1 MSRRSS
7 TASEGK
13 AGKRPRRA
21 SGAPGRN
28 PPPPQSGARRDL
40 DAGSRILHLDAFSGI
55 AGNMLLGAL
64 LDLGLPKRA
73 LEADLAGL
81 DVPFRLDVRRVTR
94 GPLDANYVAVSL
106 PQSRHGGGRAHRH
119 GRLVHDHPHDDAD
132 HHHGRG
138 EHSHAHGRSV
148 REIRRLISRAKL
160 VPGVRDRALAIFEA
174 LATAEARVHG
184 TDVDDVHFHEVGA
197 VDAIVDVTGVAIGLH
212 RLGIERIT
220 CSPLPLGHGSVNS
233 DHGVLPLPAPATLEL
248 LRGVPIVPA
257 GIAWETVT
265 PTGAA
270 IVRTVVDEFCT
281 LPAMRVEAIGIGAGN
296 ERSEGLPN
304 VLRAVL
310 GRGAGFGGDRVVVLE
325 THLDDLNPEHF
336 EYLMER
342 LFEAGALDVALM
354 HLQMK
359 KNRPGFAVRVLT
371 RPAEREVL
379 ARVLFAESTTLGVRV
394 AEMERVLLTREER
407 KVATSFGSI
416 RVKIARDASG
426 RGTPS
431 AEYEDC
437 KVAAKRAGV
446 PLREVVRAAEEA
458 ARGIDGPAVAPKPGP
473 RRRRVKRRTR

>member
-7 TASEGK
+7 TASDANYAGEG
-13 AGKRPRRA
+13 PR
-21 SGAPGRN
+21 
-28 PPPPQSGARRDL
+28 L
-40 DAGSRILHLDAFSGI
+40 LHLDAFSGI

-64 LDLGLPKRA
+64 LDLGLPRRA
-73 LEADLAGL
+73 LEADLAAL
-81 DVPFRLDVRRVTR
+81 DLPFRLVVQRVRR
-94 GPLDANYVAVSL
+94 GPLDANYVEVRVPNARPGSI
-106 PQSRHGGGRAHRH
+106 RTHRH
-119 GRLVHDHPHDDAD
+119 GRHVHAHAHGDE
-132 HHHGRG
+132 HHHHAAH
-138 EHSHAHGRSV
+138 EFHAAHGRSY
-148 REIRRLISRAKL
+148 REIRKLLSRAKL
-160 VPGVRDRALAIFEA
+160 EAVVRDRALAIFEA
-174 LATAEARVHG
+174 LASAEGRVHG
-184 TDVDDVHFHEVGA
+184 IETDDVHFHEVGA
-197 VDAIVDVTGVAIGLH
+197 IDAIVDITGAAIGLH
-212 RLGIERIT
+212 RLGVARVT
-220 CSPLPLGHGSVNS
+220 CSPLPLGHGSIDS
-233 DHGVLPLPAPATLEL
+233 EHGRLPLPAPATLEL
-248 LRGVPIVPA
+248 LRGAPIVPA

-281 LPAMRVEAIGIGAGN
+281 LPAMHVDAIGIGAGN

-310 GRGAGFGGDRVVVLE
+310 GHGAGFGGDRVVVIE
-325 THLDDLNPEHF
+325 THVDDLNPEHF

-359 KNRPGFAVRVLT
+359 KNRPGFAIRVLA

-394 AEMERVLLTREER
+394 AEMERILLTREER
-407 KVATSFGSI
+407 TVATPFGAI
-416 RVKIARDASG
+416 RVKVARDAAG

-437 KVAAKRAGV
+437 KAAAKRAGV

-458 ARGIDGPAVAPKPGP
+458 ARAIESQSADPKPGP
-473 RRRRVKRRTR
+473 RRRPVKRRTR